1 VKRYAVFAGWLIAT
15 LLLSSC
21 GVRKG
26 NPEMRAVAPQ
36 GGDEPTVPPPTALPA
51 SDVILV
57 DGELVNVYPPLE
69 LSFPGGASGELLAL
83 YVRVGQQVKEGDLI
97 ATMDDSE
104 LQKTVGEAQIELERG
119 VEDKRKGEADA
130 EKTYQREKGDAEERY
145 QREKEKAEKKY
156 RYDREDALRAIETA
170 QRDLERARM
179 QPPTT
184 GVAEAEANVARA
196 HDQEAQAADDY
207 KQALDRPWENQRIR
221 DSLHKEWQVR
231 IKDRE
236 LAQLRLQ
243 DAQVALAVY
252 YVDLEA
258 KEEDVEKARADLARV
273 EIDFVK
279 KDYVEKEVSL
289 TYDRA
294 VADAERKLAEAQQ
307 AFKDARLYA
316 PRDGLVLSIET
327 NVGATVGSGTAVV
340 TLLNVKDRY
349 FVTDNLSERHV
360 ARLRKGQQANVTL
373 RTYPDTVVTGQVEVV
388 LPQLERKTDADAHF
402 AAYIRLGATELDLLP
417 GMTGR
422 VEIVTEEK

>member
-1 VKRYAVFAGWLIAT
+1 MKRYAVFAGWVITA

-21 GVRKG
+21 GMRKG
-26 NPEMRAVAPQ
+26 NVEMRAVAPQ
-36 GGDEPTVPPPTALPA
+36 GEGEPTVPPPTALPA

-69 LSFPGGASGELLAL
+69 LSFPGAASGELLAL

-104 LQKTVGEAQIELERG
+104 LQKAVEEAQIELERG

-145 QREKEKAEKKY
+145 QREKEKAEKTY
-156 RYDREDALRAIETA
+156 RYDKEDALRAIETA

-221 DSLHKEWQVR
+221 DSLHKEWQVQ

-252 YVDLEA
+252 HVDLEA
-258 KEEDVEKARADLARV
+258 KEEDAEKAKADLARV

-307 AFKDARLYA
+307 AFKDARLCA
-316 PRDGLVLSIET
+316 PWDGLVLSIET
-327 NVGATVGSGTAVV
+327 SVGATVGSGTAVV
-340 TLLNVKDRY
+340 TLLNVKDLY
-349 FVTDNLSERHV
+349 FVTHNLSERHV
-360 ARLRKGQQANVTL
+360 ARVRKGQQANITL
-373 RTYPDTVVTGQVEVV
+373 RIYPDTVVTGQVEVV